1 MAFLTS
7 TKASTRVFSVRPSH
21 QALPKT
27 LETGFKR
34 RMVSLGFP
42 VFLAFPTA
50 LLLNDP
56 LIWVTNNLVLL
67 VNGKNHAFTSV
78 DYSVSLLRMFWLI
91 RLSTYVD
98 IMMKK
103 IATLLIYFIFV
114 ALFLPT
120 GVGLASISCS
130 SFWSCVFRAS
140 ISSGA

>member
-42 VFLAFPTA
+42 VFFAFPTA

-56 LIWVTNNLVLL
+56 LIWVSGNAVLL
-67 VNGKNHAFTSV
+67 GDRDNHLATSKK
-78 DYSVSLLRMFWLI
+78 
-91 RLSTYVD
+91 LSRP
-98 IMMKK
+98 
-103 IATLLIYFIFV
+103 LIYTFELLVDAKLKHF
-114 ALFLPT
+114 AN
-120 GVGLASISCS
+120 ASIKKYLC
-130 SFWSCVFRAS
+130 
-140 ISSGA
+140 